1 MRNVGPSMA
10 TMCGNQ
16 LFLFMSI
23 LERYVNGRCDL
34 VDPCN
39 RITDTKHLDDSY
51 DFIVVGGGTSG
62 SAVAARLSE
71 ETKWKVLVVEAGGIE
86 PTPASV
92 PAWFAAYWSRNDTDW
107 NYFTEPQTKACLSK
121 GGKCPWLRGKMIGGC
136 SVINGMMYMRGH
148 PADYDGWAAQGSTG
162 WSWAE
167 VLPYFMKGEDNKEI
181 DSVVIL
187 AGGTINS
194 PQILLLSGIGPKETL
209 SKFNIPLIKD
219 LPGVGKNLMN
229 HVGLSLKFTLSK
241 EPEVPELNWSSAM
254 EYITERRGPLSS
266 TGLSQ
271 STNPLDPPLMQPN
284 YFKDEHE
291 LNVLIRASKIAYQ
304 LANTTLLRE
313 KYGIKPSKDWASECG
328 NSMRP
333 TNEFFRCVAQR
344 YTEPENHQVGTCK
357 MGTDSMSVVDPE
369 LRLYGITDFNL
380 AKMIRAAEV
389 CGCPLQEVGPS
400 MAGSCGSQF
409 ILFMSILES
418 FVNGRCDLVD
428 PCNRVTD
435 RDPLDDSY
443 DFVVAGGGTAGA
455 IVAAR
460 LSENP
465 QWKVAVQ

>member
-1 MRNVGPSMA
+1 M
-10 TMCGNQ
+10 
-16 LFLFMSI
+16 
-23 LERYVNGRCDL
+23 
-34 VDPCN
+34 
-39 RITDTKHLDDSY
+39 K
-51 DFIVVGGGTSG
+51 
-62 SAVAARLSE
+62 
-71 ETKWKVLVVEAGGIE
+71 
-86 PTPASV
+86 
-92 PAWFAAYWSRNDTDW
+92 NDQVF
-107 NYFTEPQTKACLSK
+107 N
-121 GGKCPWLRGKMIGGC
+121 IG
-136 SVINGMMYMRGH
+136 V
-148 PADYDGWAAQGSTG
+148 
-162 WSWAE
+162 
-167 VLPYFMKGEDNKEI
+167 KKE
-181 DSVVIL
+181 VIL

-271 STNPLDPPLMQPN
+271 GVGIINSKITPNSSYPDVQFFFYGYNAACPGTTRSNGNIYRRRRDIIISPIALQPRSQGYLTLKSTNPLDPPLMQPN

-369 LRLYGITDFNL
+369 LRVYGITGLRVVDASVIPTLPRSNL
-380 AKMIRAAEV
+380 QAPVLMIAERGMEFIRAAY
-389 CGCPLQEVGPS
+389 
-400 MAGSCGSQF
+400 A
-409 ILFMSILES
+409 
-418 FVNGRCDLVD
+418 
-428 PCNRVTD
+428 T
-435 RDPLDDSY
+435 
-443 DFVVAGGGTAGA
+443 
-455 IVAAR
+455 
-460 LSENP
+460 
-465 QWKVAVQ
+465 